1 MPTTEAPSPF
11 ALFACFAV
19 SFENRLLIQ
28 AGLAFILG
36 RSMDTAPSSSESMKV
51 GYVAHLARLELTED
65 ETARF
70 QPQLDRILEFVRH
83 LQSLDTGAVEPT
95 AHAAPAFTGCA
106 RTPPAPGSIR
116 PRCWRT
122 PPPPARA

>member
-1 MPTTEAPSPF
+1 
-11 ALFACFAV
+11 
-19 SFENRLLIQ
+19 
-28 AGLAFILG
+28 
-36 RSMDTAPSSSESMKV
+36 MDTAPSSSESMKV

-95 AHAAPAFTGCA
+95 AHAAPAFN
-106 RTPPAPGSIR
+106 RLREDTPRPGLDQAEVLANAPSSRQGMIIV
-116 PRCWRT
+116 PRILE
-122 PPPPARA
+122 